1 MAPSVI
7 YIDEAEKVF
16 LTDKKKLKEYGSQV
30 WSGAGGLKPAVEKR
44 LWEEWAVDGRGG
56 QGKGRVLIKTRR
68 SSRSIEARCG
78 TGVGW
83 KVEAGYGK

>member
-1 MAPSVI
+1 MEQEGGGGGQSERLPCGHVEQSVMVQ
-7 YIDEAEKVF
+7 EE
-16 LTDKKKLKEYGSQV
+16 G
-30 WSGAGGLKPAVEKR
+30 KR
-44 LWEEWAVDGRGG
+44 EEWAVDGRGG